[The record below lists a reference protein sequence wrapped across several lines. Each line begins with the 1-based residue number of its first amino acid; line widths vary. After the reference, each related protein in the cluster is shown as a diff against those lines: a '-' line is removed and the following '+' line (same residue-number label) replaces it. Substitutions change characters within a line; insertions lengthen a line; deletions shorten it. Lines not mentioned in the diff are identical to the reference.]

1 MTTKELNSV
10 LREEGRFLGMCDEFY
25 NDKWNFSQEQLVQ
38 RMFKGIDF
46 CLQHHWPS
54 NEFIKK
60 NFGRDFLRSHG
71 VFVDDEYSVCNVQE
85 SLVLGGSN
93 IRYRYSGRYYGNI
106 RVRDLSKAHITA
118 RGDGLILIHLFERSC
133 VNVKISERA
142 KVSVIKH
149 SPDVI
154 VTASEG
160 VRILEEFDYLK

>member
-1 MTTKELNSV
+1 M
-10 LREEGRFLGMCDEFY
+10 LG
-25 NDKWNFSQEQLVQ
+25 W
-38 RMFKGIDF
+38 
-46 CLQHHWPS
+46 
-54 NEFIKK
+54 
-60 NFGRDFLRSHG
+60 
-71 VFVDDEYSVCNVQE
+71 
-85 SLVLGGSN
+85 SN

-154 VTASEG
+154 VAASEG